1 MADGY
6 LSKDLTL
13 EEFRRFRD
21 LVQRQYGIYFE
32 ESKLDA
38 LRISL
43 VARATRLGHRSFAD
57 YYAQLE
63 RDEAEFNE
71 LLNLVTVNE
80 TSFFRFPAQFDAL
93 RDEILPELAS
103 SGRRANRTVRIWSAG
118 CSTGEEPYSIAMT
131 VVDSGIESLGWK
143 SQVLGTDVS
152 TKALATAKAG
162 VYHRRSMGNLS
173 PGVIAR
179 HFDLIDVERFRVKE
193 GIRARVDFGYHNL
206 IREPYPLSLMGNWDV
221 IFCRNVTIYFRP
233 ESTKRVLENL
243 YHSLNEGGYLFL
255 GHSETLSESETPF
268 EPVEVGGVYV
278 YRRPRARRRFGLGAH
293 RVTPATPGEQEAQP
307 GGVGAPRLRP
317 RGQVRP
323 HKGREGSPAASLA
336 AAREELEAGRAE
348 AALAIVNEVLA
359 AEPNNADAHLLVA
372 YLYADMGAYD
382 EALDACHRAL
392 AINPLLPVA
401 RYILG
406 IIYQRQGD
414 TVRAVSEFKKT
425 LYVDDAFALAHL
437 NLANIYKSQHKW
449 EAAAREYQ
457 RAIDVVRSSPQ
468 GPWVAFAGGF
478 QPDLLISTCER
489 SLAECRKAMGGG
501 A

>member
-1 MADGY
+1 MANGY

-32 ESKLDA
+32 ESKLDS

-43 VARATRLGHRSFAD
+43 VARATRLGHRSFSD

-80 TSFFRFPAQFDAL
+80 TSFFRFPAQFDVL
-93 RDEILPELAS
+93 RDEILPEIAS
-103 SGRRANRTVRIWSAG
+103 GKGRATRAVRIWSAG

-131 VVDSGIESLGWK
+131 VVDSGIEALGWR

-173 PGVIAR
+173 PELIAR

-193 GIRARVDFGYHNL
+193 GIRSRVDFGYHNL

-255 GHSETLSESETPF
+255 GHSETLSEAETPF
-268 EPVEVGGVYV
+268 EAVEVGGVYV
-278 YRRPRARRRFGLGAH
+278 YRRPRTRRRFGLGPH
-293 RVTPATPGEQEAQP
+293 RSAPVVREA
-307 GGVGAPRLRP
+307 A
-317 RGQVRP
+317 
-323 HKGREGSPAASLA
+323 PAASAAGPASGRSQGQQRKVRRASAAAETLA
-336 AAREELEAGRAE
+336 AARAELEAGRAE
-348 AALAIVNEVLA
+348 AALSLVARALA
-359 AEPNNADAHLLVA
+359 SAPNDADAHLLAA
-372 YLYADMGAYD
+372 YIYADTGAYD
-382 EALDACHRAL
+382 DALDSCHRAL

-425 LYVDDAFALAHL
+425 VYVDDAFALAHL
-437 NLANIYKSQHKW
+437 NLANIYKSQRKW
-449 EAAAREYQ
+449 EAAAREYE
-457 RAIDVVRSSPQ
+457 RAIEVVRSSPQ

-489 SLAECRKAMGGG
+489 SLAECRKAMSGG